1 MAINIIISF
10 NNRTTNEN
18 NRKDNFSSALIFNFF
33 CLLFAQF
40 KRANRLR
47 VNIKSSPLSKISIS
61 QVRQLLFCRTIVRS
75 SQSIYTQN
83 FKEYSSLLLTCWWPG
98 RDWGW
103 ERTWP
108 AWSTCTAETITSIWC
123 FIRSWC
129 NLLIFFFFNTRN
141 NLKNKKEKRD
151 RDLISR
157 NRTNREETL
166 TNNYLLYSIPKKK
179 KKEF

>member
-47 VNIKSSPLSKISIS
+47 VLILNLLLCPRLSIS
-61 QVRQLLFCRTIVRS
+61 QARQLLFCRTIVRS

-157 NRTNREETL
+157 NRTEIAERL
-166 TNNYLLYSIPKKK
+166 
-179 KKEF
+179 

>member
-47 VNIKSSPLSKISIS
+47 VSIKSSPLSKISIS
-61 QVRQLLFCRTIVRS
+61 QARQLFCRTIVRS

-141 NLKNKKEKRD
+141 NLKNKKEKWD

-157 NRTNREETL
+157 NRTEIAERL
-166 TNNYLLYSIPKKK
+166 
-179 KKEF
+179 